1 MRGRGSSQT
10 GRPPFLSDINVNFLP
25 GAVMNQYDA
34 AVVTTA
40 LEATKIL
47 LEMVENGVTDYVL
60 DELDISDEE
69 ADVLLDKITE
79 LLDK

>member
-1 MRGRGSSQT
+1 
-10 GRPPFLSDINVNFLP
+10 LP
-25 GAVMNQYDA
+25 GAVMDKYDA

-40 LEATKIL
+40 LETTKIL
-47 LEMVENGVTDYVL
+47 LELAQNDITDYVL

-69 ADVLLDKITE
+69 ADVLLDKIIE

>member
-1 MRGRGSSQT
+1 M
-10 GRPPFLSDINVNFLP
+10 D
-25 GAVMNQYDA
+25 QYDA

-40 LEATKIL
+40 LETTKIL
-47 LEMVENGVTDYVL
+47 LELAQNDITDYVL

-69 ADVLLDKITE
+69 ADVLLDKIIE

>member
-1 MRGRGSSQT
+1 M
-10 GRPPFLSDINVNFLP
+10 GRPPFLSNINVNFLP
-25 GAVMNQYDA
+25 GAVMDQYDT

-47 LEMVENGVTDYVL
+47 LELAQNDITDYVL

-69 ADVLLDKITE
+69 ADVLLDKIIE

>member
-1 MRGRGSSQT
+1 M
-10 GRPPFLSDINVNFLP
+10 D
-25 GAVMNQYDA
+25 QYDT

-47 LEMVENGVTDYVL
+47 LEMAENGVTDHVL

-69 ADVLLDKITE
+69 ADVLLDKIIE
-79 LLDK
+79 LLGK

>member
-1 MRGRGSSQT
+1 M
-10 GRPPFLSDINVNFLP
+10 D
-25 GAVMNQYDA
+25 QYDT

-40 LEATKIL
+40 LEATKSL
-47 LEMVENGVTDYVL
+47 LEFAHNDITDYIL
-60 DELDISDEE
+60 NELDISDEE